1 MILSQIIIL
10 YCLIFIITKYYKE
23 LFLVY
28 LVGAGPGDIELFTL
42 KAVNILKKADV
53 ILYDALVNEEFIQ
66 FCKEDSLKI
75 NVGKRKGHHIKN
87 QDEINELLIKYAKEK
102 DIVVR
107 LKGGTPFVFGRGYE
121 EVKALKQIGIT
132 PTIISGVSSTTSV
145 PESFMIP
152 SIDRS
157 FSDSYRTI
165 TGHDLEIFNEIVTSY
180 HKRENLIIMMGAY
193 KAKQIV
199 ESLLN
204 KGFPASTPIAYLS
217 KGTTKDEKCLKFT
230 LEEVSKKDDTFFEEL
245 KKLTPV
251 ITYVG
256 ETIKASY

>member
-1 MILSQIIIL
+1 M
-10 YCLIFIITKYYKE
+10 
-23 LFLVY
+23 VY

-42 KAVNILKKADV
+42 KAINILKKADV
-53 ILYDALVNEEFIQ
+53 ILYDALVNPEFTQ
-66 FCKEDSLKI
+66 FCKKDAIKI
-75 NVGKRKGHHIKN
+75 DVGKRKGKHLKN
-87 QDEINELLIKYAKEK
+87 QEEINELLIKYAKMNKE
-102 DIVVR
+102 VVR

-132 PTIISGVSSTTSV
+132 PKIISGVSSTTSV

-165 TGHDLEIFNEIVTSY
+165 TGHDLNIFNEIITSY
-180 HKRENLIIMMGAY
+180 HERENLIIMMGAH

-199 ESLLN
+199 QSLL
-204 KGFPASTPIAYLS
+204 KKQFPKNTPIAYLS
-217 KGTTKDEKCLKFT
+217 KGTTKDEKCIIST
-230 LEEVSKKDDTFFEEL
+230 LEEINNKDDKFFEEL
-245 KKLTPV
+245 KNLTPI

-256 ETIKASY
+256 NTINALK